1 MTAETFMMSQKIL
14 ISKIFCSFKHS
25 INQRIL
31 KMNHDFHKNIIQRF
45 VFNIDDNTCS

>member
-1 MTAETFMMSQKIL
+1 MIAKTFMMLQKIL
-14 ISKIFCSFKHS
+14 ISNKFCSFKHS

-45 VFNIDDNTCS
+45 VFNIDNNTCS